1 MINKLK
7 KNIFIQILI
16 VALTGYTFLSHQ
28 QIIHAI
34 MKKLVYPLSLTL
46 GIFLVLVSCQPDS
59 PDIKMVE
66 GKGPAMDSTI
76 AIADFAHIQVKGSPT
91 VYLYQGNTFEVRLSG
106 SKNLL
111 PLVNVYW
118 RNPFL
123 VIETPEDVLIGNNNL
138 ELHIQLPVLMGVENI
153 GTGLVESKTD
163 FTCESLIA
171 LTNNTGELR
180 LTGKTKSLTASMYAT
195 GTLYLEEMQAE
206 KVTVD
211 ISGKGTANISAE
223 KTLYGWL
230 DGEGVVRYKGNPRV
244 GVEIRGTG
252 KVVPY

>member
-1 MINKLK
+1 
-7 KNIFIQILI
+7 
-16 VALTGYTFLSHQ
+16 
-28 QIIHAI
+28 
-34 MKKLVYPLSLTL
+34 MKKLVYLLSLTL
-46 GIFLVLVSCQPDS
+46 GIFLVLASCKPNDS
-59 PDIKMVE
+59 PDIKIVE
-66 GKGPAMDSTI
+66 GKGPALDSII
-76 AIADFAHIQVKGSPT
+76 AIDGFAHIQVKGSPT

-118 RNPFL
+118 RAPFL
-123 VIETPEDVLIGNNNL
+123 VVETPEDVLIQNNNI

-180 LTGKTKSLTASMYAT
+180 LTGKTKSLSASMYAT
-195 GTLYLEEMQAE
+195 GNLNLEQMQAE

-211 ISGKGTANISAE
+211 ISGEGTTKVYAE

-230 DGEGVVRYKGNPRV
+230 DGNGKVRYKGNPRV
-244 GVEIRGTG
+244 GVEIRGSGT
-252 KVVPY
+252 VLPF

>member
-1 MINKLK
+1 ML
-7 KNIFIQILI
+7 LW
-16 VALTGYTFLSHQ
+16 AMSLTSYFLPSHQ
-28 QIIHAI
+28 HIIHTT
-34 MKKLVYPLSLTL
+34 MKKLVYVLSLTL
-46 GIFLVLVSCQPDS
+46 GIFLFLTSCKSDS

-66 GKGPAMDSTI
+66 GKGPAIDSLI
-76 AIADFAHIQVKGSPT
+76 AINGFAHIQVKGSPT

-118 RNPFL
+118 RTPFL
-123 VIETPEDVLIGNNNL
+123 VIETPEDVMIRNNNL
-138 ELHIQLPVLMGVENI
+138 ELHVQLPVLMGVENI

-195 GTLYLEEMQAE
+195 GTLHLEQMQAE

-211 ISGKGTANISAE
+211 ISGKGTAKVNAE

-230 DGEGVVRYKGNPRV
+230 DGSGKVLYKGNPRV
-244 GVEIRGTG
+244 GVEITGTG
-252 KVVPY
+252 TVLPF